1 MSNYN
6 DDAAAWFAS
15 QGQQIQDFEA
25 PPMPEMEPTVE
36 DAEVLEGPGP
46 DRPYG
51 GAPTVT
57 GDDVRNVQNMRV
69 LQEPTAKIIVGVM
82 DTVIPLVVMLLMK
95 NVAEESMKLEESERE
110 ELELAWA
117 AYLGDKNVQVSPGV
131 ALIVC
136 IVTVY
141 GSKVISVMQDR
152 KQREERNA
160 LYAQLAEQKEQIEQ
174 LKQQLTPA
182 HQKAKEAQRG

>member
-6 DDAAAWFAS
+6 DDAASWFAS

-36 DAEVLEGPGP
+36 DAEVLEEPDP

-51 GAPTVT
+51 DAPTVT
-57 GDDVRNVQNMRV
+57 SDDVRNVQNMRI

-141 GSKVISVMQDR
+141 GGKVISVMQDR

-160 LYAQLAEQKEQIEQ
+160 LYAQLAEQREQIEQ
-174 LKQQLTPA
+174 LKQQLTLA

>member
-6 DDAAAWFAS
+6 DDAASWFAS

-36 DAEVLEGPGP
+36 DAEVLEEPDP

-51 GAPTVT
+51 DAPTVT
-57 GDDVRNVQNMRV
+57 SDDVRNVQNMRI

-95 NVAEESMKLEESERE
+95 NVAEESMKLEKSERE

-141 GSKVISVMQDR
+141 GGKVISVMQDR

-174 LKQQLTPA
+174 LKQQLTLA

>member
-1 MSNYN
+1 MNNYN

-25 PPMPEMEPTVE
+25 PPMPESEPTVE
-36 DAEVLEGPGP
+36 DAEVLEEPDP

-51 GAPTVT
+51 DAPTVT
-57 GDDVRNVQNMRV
+57 SDDVRNVQNMRI

-141 GSKVISVMQDR
+141 GGKVISVMQDR

-160 LYAQLAEQKEQIEQ
+160 LYAQLAEQREQIEQ
-174 LKQQLTPA
+174 LKQQLNIA

>member
-1 MSNYN
+1 MGMIH
-6 DDAAAWFAS
+6 DDADAWFAS

-25 PPMPEMEPTVE
+25 PPMPESEPTVE
-36 DAEVLEGPGP
+36 DAEVLEEP
-46 DRPYG
+46 DPARPYG
-51 GAPTVT
+51 DAPTVT
-57 GDDVRNVQNMRV
+57 SDDVRNVQNMRI

-82 DTVIPLVVMLLMK
+82 DIVIPLVVMLLMK
-95 NVAEESMKLEESERE
+95 NVAEESMKLEKSERE

-117 AYLGDKNVQVSPGV
+117 VYLGDKNVQVSPGV
-131 ALIVC
+131 ALIAC

-141 GSKVISVMQDR
+141 GGKVISVMQDR

-160 LYAQLAEQKEQIEQ
+160 LYAQLAEQREQIEQ
-174 LKQQLTPA
+174 LKQQLTLA

>member
-1 MSNYN
+1 MNNYN

-25 PPMPEMEPTVE
+25 PPMPESEPTVE
-36 DAEVLEGPGP
+36 DAEVLEEPDP

-51 GAPTVT
+51 DAPTVT
-57 GDDVRNVQNMRV
+57 SDDVRNVQNMRI

-95 NVAEESMKLEESERE
+95 NVAEESMKLEKSERE

-141 GSKVISVMQDR
+141 GGKVISVMQDR
-152 KQREERNA
+152 KAREERNQ

-174 LKQQLTPA
+174 LKQQLNIA

>member
-1 MSNYN
+1 MSKYN
-6 DDAAAWFAS
+6 DDAASWFAS

-25 PPMPEMEPTVE
+25 PPMPEMEATIE
-36 DAEVLEGPGP
+36 TAEVLEGPDP

-51 GAPTVT
+51 DAPTVT
-57 GDDVRNVQNMRV
+57 SDDVRNVQNMRI

-117 AYLGDKNVQVSPGV
+117 EYLGDKNVQVSPGV

-141 GSKVISVMQDR
+141 GGKVISVMHDR

-174 LKQQLTPA
+174 LKQQLNIA